1 MILRH
6 HPCRGKSLTR
16 RLFSLS
22 QLLHSHGMSQ
32 EYQAEAMAK
41 LAVDT
46 LLDKIARS
54 TTS

>member
-1 MILRH
+1 
-6 HPCRGKSLTR
+6 
-16 RLFSLS
+16 
-22 QLLHSHGMSQ
+22 MSQ
-32 EYQAEAMAK
+32 EYQAEAMVK